1 MVNGWQVSS
10 TMLVNKLFHLVYIE
24 YNVVDYKVTYLQW
37 IFFHHCIIMYHTL
50 MTPTLTALDN
60 VYTLVFIFMQA
71 LASCFCPV
79 YADKKLHEQQQQH
92 VY

>member
-1 MVNGWQVSS
+1 MNFLSPLYNSVS
-10 TMLVNKLFHLVYIE
+10 H
-24 YNVVDYKVTYLQW
+24 
-37 IFFHHCIIMYHTL
+37 L
-50 MTPTLTALDN
+50 MTPTVTALDN